1 MKKMNNMN
9 CIVVDDN
16 KMARAAIKQLIS
28 QFDSLSLVHE
38 CSNSLEAFKFL
49 QNNHVDLVFLDVEMP
64 GMTGIELV
72 KNLDRRPIIILVTA
86 KKNYAVE
93 AFELDVADYMI
104 KPVSLARFTKAIKRA
119 SDLFEQG
126 ASVDEEEQEEVDKD
140 YIFIRSNSIL
150 TKVRANGII
159 YVQDSGGRVHIQT
172 ADKRHVVNSSFSSV
186 QEKLPEGKF
195 YKLHNSYIVAL
206 DRIDTVDEHTAY
218 VGKHNLPIGKQF
230 KNELFKKLNLV

>member
-1 MKKMNNMN
+1 MKPMK

-16 KMARAAIKQLIS
+16 KMARAALKQLVS
-28 QFDSLSLVHE
+28 QFDSLELVNE
-38 CSNSLEAFKFL
+38 CSDSVEAFNYL
-49 QNNHVDLVFLDVEMP
+49 QSHHVDLVFLDVEMP

-72 KNLDRRPIIILVTA
+72 KNLDHRPIIILVTA

-119 SDLFEQG
+119 SELHENTH
-126 ASVDEEEQEEVDKD
+126 AKLEESVDKD

-150 TKVRANGII
+150 TKVKANGII
-159 YVQDSGGRVHIQT
+159 YVHDSGGRVHIQT
-172 ADKRHVVNSSFSSV
+172 ADKRHVVNTTLSSV
-186 QEKLPEGKF
+186 QEKLPGNRF

-206 DRIDTVDEHTAY
+206 DRIDTVENNTAF

-230 KNELFKKLNLV
+230 KNELMKKLNLV

>member
-1 MKKMNNMN
+1 MKRMN

-16 KMARAAIKQLIS
+16 KMARAALKQLVS
-28 QFDSLSLVHE
+28 QFENLNLVRE
-38 CSNSLEAFKFL
+38 CSNSIEAFSFL
-49 QNNHVDLVFLDVEMP
+49 QNTQVDLVFLDVEMP

-104 KPVSLARFTKAIKRA
+104 KPVSLGRFTKAVKRA
-119 SDLFEQG
+119 TELFENG
-126 ASVDEEEQEEVDKD
+126 PELEEEELDKD

-150 TKVRANGII
+150 TKVKANGII

-172 ADKRHVVNSSFSSV
+172 ADKRHTVNSTLSSV
-186 QEKLPEGKF
+186 QEKLPENKF
-195 YKLHNSYIVAL
+195 YRLHNSYIVAL
-206 DRIDTVDEHTAY
+206 DRIDTVDDHTAY

-230 KNELFKKLNLV
+230 KTELLKKLNLV